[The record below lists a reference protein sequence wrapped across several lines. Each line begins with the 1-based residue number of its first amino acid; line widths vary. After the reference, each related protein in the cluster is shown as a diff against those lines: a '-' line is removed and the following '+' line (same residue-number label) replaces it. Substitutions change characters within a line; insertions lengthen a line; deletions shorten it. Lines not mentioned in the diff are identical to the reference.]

1 MFSKL
6 YITIK
11 ASDKFDDSIIDT
23 ISFILIDWG
32 VDGNLIDWDIY
43 PSRAKLEINTENDNY
58 QTYSITYQGMQ
69 TIMELCY
76 ECEFV
81 MTIIDNDE
89 KSESYTTYFS
99 RENSNNF
106 ETDISELLE

>member
-11 ASDKFDDSIIDT
+11 ASDKFDDSIIDP

-76 ECEFV
+76 ECELCGIFK
-81 MTIIDNDE
+81 II
-89 KSESYTTYFS
+89 SYLS
-99 RENSNNF
+99 NIQKILLNNSVEQYLNF
-106 ETDISELLE
+106 L

>member
-11 ASDKFDDSIIDT
+11 ASDKFDDSIIDP
-23 ISFILIDWG
+23 I
-32 VDGNLIDWDIY
+32 
-43 PSRAKLEINTENDNY
+43 RAKLEINTENDNY

>member
-11 ASDKFDDSIIDT
+11 ASEQFDDSIIDP
-23 ISFILIDWG
+23 ISFTLIDWG

-43 PSRAKLEINTENDNY
+43 PSRAKLEINIENENY
-58 QTYSITYQGMQ
+58 HSYSITYQGMK
-69 TIMELCY
+69 TIMDLCY
-76 ECEFV
+76 ACEFV

-89 KSESYTTYFS
+89 INETYTTYFS
-99 RENSNNF
+99 QENSNNF
-106 ETDISELLE
+106 ETDVSELME

>member
-11 ASDKFDDSIIDT
+11 ASDKFDDSIIDP

-43 PSRAKLEINTENDNY
+43 PSRAKLEIKY
-58 QTYSITYQGMQ
+58 W
-69 TIMELCY
+69 
-76 ECEFV
+76 
-81 MTIIDNDE
+81 
-89 KSESYTTYFS
+89 KW
-99 RENSNNF
+99 
-106 ETDISELLE
+106 

>member
-11 ASDKFDDSIIDT
+11 ASDKFDDSIIDP
-23 ISFILIDWG
+23 ISF
-32 VDGNLIDWDIY
+32 
-43 PSRAKLEINTENDNY
+43 
-58 QTYSITYQGMQ
+58 SITYQGMQ

>member
-11 ASDKFDDSIIDT
+11 ASDKFDDSIIDP

-81 MTIIDNDE
+81 
-89 KSESYTTYFS
+89 
-99 RENSNNF
+99 NF
-106 ETDISELLE
+106 EFFYFFLHFLFTFIKFLYIIILALRVNNLLTK